1 MSSTSG
7 ASPTV
12 QESVGGGEDAGV
24 PRVGALV
31 GAFGQGRVAA
41 RKMARLGQE
50 LANGNP
56 TAHYWEGGK
65 PGPDPEEGHEKATR
79 RQGSWWRAWADW
91 EAKRTGRKITAS
103 TAPGSD
109 QHPPLDPAP
118 GLYARDLPPS

>member
-12 QESVGGGEDAGV
+12 EESVGGGEDTGV
-24 PRVGALV
+24 PRVGDAVGALV

-56 TAHYWEGGK
+56 KAHYWEGGK
-65 PGPDPEEGHEKATR
+65 PGPDPEEWLEKGTR
-79 RQGSWWRAWADW
+79 RQGSWLRASADW
-91 EAKRTGRKITAS
+91 
-103 TAPGSD
+103 
-109 QHPPLDPAP
+109 
-118 GLYARDLPPS
+118 